1 MRLKF
6 CGWTVDE
13 DDCLDEEDRLE
24 DRLEDRVDVIFI
36 FALEGILKSLFIL
49 MYDETIMIDIL
60 DRGL

>member
-1 MRLKF
+1 M
-6 CGWTVDE
+6 DE
-13 DDCLDEEDRLE
+13 DDRVGVVDRLD
-24 DRLEDRVDVIFI
+24 DRLDDRVDVIFI

>member
-1 MRLKF
+1 M
-6 CGWTVDE
+6 
-13 DDCLDEEDRLE
+13 DEEDRLDDRVGVDE
-24 DRLEDRVDVIFI
+24 DDRLDDRVGVDVIFI